1 MQISLENSLN
11 GIDFSVIAGYFL
23 VLVVL
28 VLYITIVDRRKAKK
42 EGAVADYFLGG
53 KNLGWIVIGAS
64 LFASNIGTEHLVGLA
79 GAGAAGDFAAGQ
91 FEIIAA
97 FALLLLGWLF
107 VPFYLKSG
115 VYTMPEFL
123 EKRYSSW
130 SRGYLSYIS
139 IAGYILT
146 KISVTIAAG
155 GIIFTTLLGV
165 DFWTGS
171 IIIVVITGLYTVFGG
186 LKAVIY
192 TDFMQLIVL
201 LLGSIIL
208 TFFGISELG
217 GTQAL
222 VAATTPEHFSLWRP
236 MSDPD
241 FPWTG
246 ILFGAPILGVWYWCT
261 DQFIVQRVLA
271 AKNMNNARQGTI
283 FAGFLKT
290 LPLFIFVLPGVIAF
304 ALASQNPDKFAFPII
319 DGAQNF
325 DAALPMI
332 TMSLLPAGLKGLVV
346 AGLIAAL
353 MSSLSSVF
361 NSCSTLITIDIYK
374 KYDPQASEKKLVTVG
389 QLSTIV
395 LVVLGLAWIPL
406 LKLIEGGLFQKL
418 QSIQAY
424 ISPPIA
430 ALFLIGVFSKKV
442 NERGAK
448 AALLTGLFIGV
459 FRLILELNKSS
470 LSGGLFYFAD
480 INFLHFA
487 ILLFGICAAVLWFF
501 SKPIANPKNI
511 EHLIYSK
518 GVLQLEGQKQNLILS
533 GLLILT
539 IISLWIVF

>member
-1 MQISLENSLN
+1 MNSPDTDSLN
-11 GIDFSVIAGYFL
+11 LLDYSVIAGYFL

-28 VLYITIVDRRKAKK
+28 VLYITLVDRKKQKAGG
-42 EGAVADYFLGG
+42 EVASYFLGG

-79 GAGAAGDFAAGQ
+79 GAGAAGDFAAAQ
-91 FEIIAA
+91 FELLAA

-192 TDFMQLIVL
+192 TDFMQLVVL
-201 LLGSIIL
+201 LIGSIVL
-208 TFFGISELG
+208 TFFGLSELG
-217 GTQAL
+217 GMEAL
-222 VAATTPEHFSLWRP
+222 QAATTPEHFSLWRP
-236 MSDPD
+236 MSDPN

-304 ALASQNPDKFAFPII
+304 ALASQNPEKFNFPII
-319 DGAQNF
+319 DGVQNF

-361 NSCSTLITIDIYK
+361 NSCSTLITIDIYR
-374 KYDPQASEKKLVTVG
+374 KYDPKASEKKLVVVG
-389 QLSTIV
+389 QLSTVV

-442 NERGAK
+442 NEKGAK
-448 AALLTGLFIGV
+448 AALLTGLVLGV
-459 FRLILELNKSS
+459 LRLLLELNKSS

-487 ILLFGICAAVLWFF
+487 IILFLICAAVLWVF
-501 SKPIANPKNI
+501 STPVAQPKNI
-511 EHLIYSK
+511 ENLIYSK
-518 GVLQLEGQKQNLILS
+518 QVMRFARQRTNAILS
-533 GLLILT
+533 AFLVITILM
-539 IISLWIVF
+539 LWIIF